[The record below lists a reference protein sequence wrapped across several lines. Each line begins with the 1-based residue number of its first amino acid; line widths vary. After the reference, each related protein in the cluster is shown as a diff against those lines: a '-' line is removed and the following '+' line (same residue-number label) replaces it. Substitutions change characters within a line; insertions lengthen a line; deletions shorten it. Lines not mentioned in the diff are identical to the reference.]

1 MKEVKNLKLGILN
14 EFLKRSSK
22 ISVALNLGISG
33 TAVYSMTDVAAAKTT
48 VNVFDKENVRPKEK
62 VKKIKDKIKKNKKEK
77 EKDPNEENLDNLL
90 EQLAQFYN
98 LDANVVKQIYNYN
111 RDAIIMDRKPSFKLI
126 ELIELYIKQNNI
138 VLPQKTKFKIGTKNK
153 KKIENFKKTNMY
165 KIYKKYG
172 KKYGVDLD
180 LLIARDMQE
189 SSLSSNTTY
198 NPYGATG
205 PSQIEYTLIGTKLT
219 AYNYETNRYDTEK
232 ITIDKMT
239 NLDSNIRLG
248 TMRFARCLKKTHG
261 NVYAALQWYNYGL
274 IFKKAINKYA
284 KDKGITFDDVLK
296 NINDLGWQKYIDDIH
311 YNPSKYIK
319 NWHQH
324 TYGDNKYYKRIM
336 KNIYDADNVLEVEQE
351 NGLCLINLN
360 NNQNMTITNE
370 DNNYIAHVKTK
381 TLSK

>member
-1 MKEVKNLKLGILN
+1 MKEVKNLKIGILN
-14 EFLKRSSK
+14 EFLKKSGKVS
-22 ISVALNLGISG
+22 IALNLGVSG
-33 TAVYSMTDVAAAKTT
+33 TALYSFTDVATARTT
-48 VNVFDKENVRPKEK
+48 VNILDKENVRPKKKVENIKNK
-62 VKKIKDKIKKNKKEK
+62 VKKNIEKK
-77 EKDPNEENLDNLL
+77 EKDPDEEELENLLGI
-90 EQLAQFYN
+90 LARFYN
-98 LDANVVKQIYNYN
+98 LDVSLVKQIFDYN
-111 RDAIIMDRKPSFKLI
+111 RDIITKDSKPSFKLV

-138 VLPQKTKFKIGTKNK
+138 ALPKSTKFKIGTKNK
-153 KKIENFKKTNMY
+153 KKIEKFKKTKMY
-165 KIYKKYG
+165 KIYEKYG
-172 KKYGVDLD
+172 KRYGVDPD

-205 PSQIEYTLIGTKLT
+205 PSQIEYTLVGTKLT
-219 AYNYETNRYDTEK
+219 AYNFETNKYDTEK

-319 NWHQH
+319 NWHQR
-324 TYGDNKYYKRIM
+324 TYGDNKYYKRII